1 MAIRKY
7 EFKLKIKQLL
17 AEKGLSQAELAEMTG
32 LRRATISEMSRNS
45 RSVLNKVHVAK
56 VMDALDVNEL
66 DQILELVITDE
77 F

>member
-17 AEKGLSQAELAEMTG
+17 AERGISQADLAEMTG

-56 VMDALDVNEL
+56 VMDALDVTEL
-66 DQILELVITDE
+66 NDIVELEVTEE